1 MITDVPYLCTRCYL
15 PPELEDHLLHLTDE
29 AIRARAFTGMGLAV
43 MQHGEWRY
51 QGLRGWLDRKINVPL
66 PPDALFDLASITKLF
81 TTTAFLSL
89 VSAGKTTLETPLVEV
104 IPEFG
109 KVTPRSIDGGQDPH
123 SKMLLPTPAA
133 AVGQTVDPAQVTFW
147 HLLTHTSGLPP
158 WRDVYR
164 HAGPIPTPPDIP
176 DTHLPETRWQKALAA
191 LCDYPFVGQPDGIV
205 RYSDIGLML
214 LGEAV
219 SRLHGTG
226 NLETAI
232 QTRVLAPLKLDD
244 VLFNPVRSGRV
255 PRGRVIPTELD
266 ETWRQRRVWGEVHDE
281 NACGVGGIAGHA
293 GLFASARSVALFGQ
307 AWLKTP
313 TETFGIAPE
322 LAAAAKREQVVSE
335 GQRRSLGFVLKAH
348 HDSSAGELFSADTFG
363 HTGFTGTT
371 LWVDP
376 QYELVV
382 ALMTNRVY
390 YGRENEAIHQFR
402 RAIHTALAQYLHAK

>member
-1 MITDVPYLCTRCYL
+1 VITDIPYICTRCYL
-15 PPELEDHLLHLTDE
+15 PPELEDQLLHLTDE
-29 AIRARAFTGMGLAV
+29 AIRARVFTGIGLAV
-43 MQHGEWRY
+43 MQRGEWRY

-81 TTTAFLSL
+81 TTTAFLAL
-89 VSAGKTTLETPLVEV
+89 VSAGKTTLDTPLVAV

-109 KVTPRSIDGGQDPH
+109 SITPRPIDGGQDPH
-123 SKMLLPTPAA
+123 SKALLPTQPELT
-133 AVGQTVDPAQVTFW
+133 GQTVDPAKVTFR

-158 WRDVYR
+158 WRDVYLL
-164 HAGPIPTPPDIP
+164 AGPVPTPPDIP
-176 DTHLPETRWQKALAA
+176 DGHLPGQRWQNALAA
-191 LCDYPFVGQPDGIV
+191 LCNYPFVASPDGIV

-219 SRLHGTG
+219 SRLHGTPG
-226 NLETAI
+226 NLEAAI
-232 QTRVLAPLKLDD
+232 QARVLTPLKLDD
-244 VLFNPVRSGRV
+244 VMFNPVRSGRV

-266 ETWRQRRVWGEVHDE
+266 ETWRQRRAWGEVHDE

-322 LAAAAKREQVVSE
+322 LAAEAKREQVISD
-335 GQRRSLGFVLKAH
+335 GQRRGLGFVLKAH
-348 HDSSAGELFSADTFG
+348 RDSSVGDLFSADTFG

-371 LWVDP
+371 LWIDP
-376 QYELVV
+376 QYELVI

-390 YGRENEAIHQFR
+390 YGRESDAIHHFR
-402 RAIHTALAQYLHAK
+402 RNIHTALAKYLQ